1 MTFEWNLNSLPT
13 YFLIQCNEINFHSW
27 TFSLHNLIPE
37 YFKLTILWTK
47 LTFFIP
53 PSLYLLYNVL
63 CLIFDFLFP
72 HKYIFCTC
80 FSSPITKFGI
90 VVNIANSTIFVMA
103 EDLKVVIFPTKVS
116 FLIRYSL
123 ITLTMFL
130 MESKK
135 FKSSWSFLL

>member
-1 MTFEWNLNSLPT
+1 M
-13 YFLIQCNEINFHSW
+13 
-27 TFSLHNLIPE
+27 
-37 YFKLTILWTK
+37 

-72 HKYIFCTC
+72 SKYIFWTC
-80 FSSPITKFGI
+80 FSSQITKFGI
-90 VVNIANSTIFVMA
+90 VVNKANYTIFVMA
-103 EDLKVVIFPTKVS
+103 EDLKIGIFPTKVS

-130 MESKK
+130 IESKK
-135 FKSSWSFLL
+135 FKFFDWIW